1 MGLFRKKP
9 EKEFLKAADKGN
21 LDEMRVLLDSHP
33 ENDFLSAKDFVE
45 GDTALHLASRN
56 GHLEVVEFLL
66 SKGVDINLQNNFS
79 CTPLSLAVSHG
90 HLEIVKFLIRHG
102 SDVNERDNL
111 GTSPLLSAVMVLP
124 FLDEKGQDV
133 SGNYSVRKLG
143 DDRYRKE
150 IIKLLIEEG
159 ADVNAANEEGE
170 TPLWTASLHGDKEIV
185 ELLIK
190 IGADVNTYDNKYRI
204 TPLHMVAE
212 LGQIEIVELLL
223 ENGAY
228 INPISRKMNTP
239 LDSAKE
245 NVIDL
250 LVSKGGKRERSRE
263 N

>member
-1 MGLFRKKP
+1 MGLFKKKP

-21 LDEMRVLLDSHP
+21 LDEMRALLDSYP
-33 ENDFLSAKDFVE
+33 ENDFLNAKDFVE
-45 GDTALHLASRN
+45 GDAALHLASRN

-66 SKGVDINLQNNFS
+66 SMGAEVNLQNNFS

-90 HLEIVKFLIRHG
+90 HLEIVKLLIRHG

-111 GTSPLLSAVMVLP
+111 GASPLLLAVMVLP
-124 FLDEKGQDV
+124 FLDEKGNDV
-133 SGNYSVRKLG
+133 SGNYSVRILG

-170 TPLWTASLHGDKEIV
+170 APLWTASLHGDMEII

-190 IGADVNTYDNKYRI
+190 KGADVNTCDNKFRI

-228 INPISRKMNTP
+228 VNPLSSKMITP

-245 NVIDL
+245 NVVDL
-250 LVSKGGKRERSRE
+250 LVSKGAKREKARE